1 MSLSNI
7 VLPARMKQALATW
20 DFLQSQ
26 QIYFAP
32 VRHHSPACAYGLL
45 SLIEDIHPDHILIE
59 APVSFNHLL
68 PDLLHPDAK
77 PPIAVMGQA
86 DVQSR
91 ERQDSE
97 APQTAT
103 RSAFFPFCDYSP
115 EWVALHAGHQH
126 GAALR
131 FIDLPWVEQIAI
143 EERQDDVSQSLQ
155 AERYLAHSQFI
166 SALAKKCYCR
176 DHDDLWEHLFEL
188 RSIEALS
195 DWQRLFRDTLV
206 WCALARLDYEPQVL
220 EAEGSAQREAHM
232 LAAIMQVRAENP
244 TGKILVVTGGFHS
257 LALLE
262 GLSHDGKS
270 FNVFTDAAQKQYQKQ
285 LKQAE
290 KDHAWLIRYSFDRL
304 DALNG
309 YASGMPAPAYYQR
322 SWQML
327 MTQRGDRRAEKALPP
342 LTTQEYRNNMG
353 MRFLSEV
360 ASMLRAKAFDDPPS
374 YITVKNAVEQCVQ
387 LAALRGHDGPGRY
400 DLLDGLQSSFIKGSI
415 DDAQSELW
423 LEIQKTF
430 SGHALGQIPAGSA
443 TPPLVDETY
452 RLAKYHRF
460 KLDDTL
466 VKLSRLDIY
475 RNPQHRAR
483 SRFLH
488 LLSFLE
494 VGFATRSNGPDF
506 LGGHNLDLL
515 FEEWHYAWTPSI
527 EGRLIALSEKGSQ
540 LEAIAIDKVVYLEK
554 QLEEQG
560 QNRSSKNAVHVLI
573 QAALLGLQSRLAGL
587 FRLLHDDIHNDFR
600 VDSLVECGHSLIHLW
615 RGRDFLGLRNQP
627 ELTQL
632 LLKLVSQALFCL
644 PTITA
649 GDESQQETHFTALLG
664 LRELIEF
671 MPTLTPSS
679 TASRDFYHQLQR
691 VSPELKDVP
700 LLKGAVDALRYL
712 GGDIDERALDDNLSR
727 VFSQGSEPEQAVRYF
742 VGLMRAAPELIIK
755 TPRLVDKLNTLI
767 SQWDD
772 DRFLH
777 VLPDLRFAFSQL
789 TPKQNATL
797 ASYIAEQC
805 GFSEPDMHLWQADFT
820 EREMLQTMQLNQQL
834 QQQLAENDLLSW
846 YETEKGPAR

>member
-7 VLPARMKQALATW
+7 VLPARMEQALATW

-45 SLIEDIHPDHILIE
+45 SLIDDIQPDHILIE

-86 DVQSR
+86 DFQAR
-91 ERQDSE
+91 ESQE
-97 APQTAT
+97 GETPQATT

-115 EWVALHAGHQH
+115 EWVALHAGHRH
-126 GAALR
+126 NATLR

-143 EERQDDVSQSLQ
+143 EERQNDVSQSLQ

-188 RSIEALS
+188 RSIEALA
-195 DWQRLFRDTLV
+195 DWQSLFRDTLV

-232 LAAIMQVRAENP
+232 LAAIMQVRAEHP

-262 GLSHDGKS
+262 GLSHDAKS
-270 FNVFTDAAQKQYQKQ
+270 FNVFTDAAKKLYQKQ

-290 KDHAWLIRYSFDRL
+290 NDSAWLIRYSFDRL

-327 MTQRGDRRAEKALPP
+327 MAQRGDRLAETGRA
-342 LTTQEYRNNMG
+342 LTTQEHRNNMG

-360 ASMLRAKAFDDPPS
+360 ASLLRAKSFDDPPS
-374 YITVKNAVEQCVQ
+374 YITVKNAVEQSVR
-387 LAALRGHDGPGRY
+387 LAALRGHEGPGRY

-415 DDAQSELW
+415 DDAQSDLW
-423 LEIQKTF
+423 LEIKKAF

-443 TPPLVDETY
+443 TPPLVAETY

-506 LGGHNLDLL
+506 LSGHNLDLL

-527 EGRLIALSEKGSQ
+527 EGRLITLSEKGSQ
-540 LEAIAIDKVVYLEK
+540 LEAIAIDKLLYLEK

-560 QNRSSKNAVHVLI
+560 QNRSSKNAVRVLI
-573 QAALLGLQSRLAGL
+573 QAALLGLPSRVAGL

-600 VDSLVECGHSLIHLW
+600 LSSLVECGHSLIHLW

-632 LLKLVSQALFCL
+632 LFKLVPQTLFCL

-649 GDESQQETHFTALLG
+649 GDESQQEEHFTALLA

-671 MPTLTPSS
+671 MPTLDPSS
-679 TASRDFYHQLQR
+679 TASRDFYHQLQQIA
-691 VSPELKDVP
+691 PALKDVP

-712 GGDIDERALDDNLSR
+712 GDEIDEQTLDDNLSN
-727 VFSQGSEPEQAVRYF
+727 VFSQGSDPEQAVRYF

-755 TPRLVDKLNTLI
+755 TPRLVDELNALM

-797 ASYIAEQC
+797 ANYIAEQC
-805 GFSEPDMHLWQADFT
+805 GFSEPEMHLWQTDFT
-820 EREMLQTMQLNQQL
+820 EQEMLQTMQLNQKL
-834 QQQLAENDLLSW
+834 KQQLAENDLLSW
-846 YETEKGPAR
+846 YEKEKGAAR

>member
-7 VLPARMKQALATW
+7 TLPARMEQALATW

-45 SLIEDIHPDHILIE
+45 SLIEELRPDHILIE
-59 APVSFNHLL
+59 APTSFNGLL
-68 PDLLHPDAK
+68 PDLLHPDTT
-77 PPIAVMGQA
+77 PPIAIMGQA

-91 ERQDSE
+91 EPAE
-97 APQTAT
+97 GEPQPTAT

-126 GAALR
+126 HATLR

-143 EERQDDVSQSLQ
+143 EERQAGASQSLQ

-195 DWQRLFRDTLV
+195 DWQQLFRDTLV

-232 LAAIMQVRAENP
+232 LATIMQVRAENP
-244 TGKILVVTGGFHS
+244 TGKMLVVTGGFHS
-257 LALLE
+257 LALIE
-262 GLSHDGKS
+262 GLSHDGNA
-270 FNVFTDAAQKQYQKQ
+270 FNAFTDAAKKQYQKQ

-290 KDHAWLIRYSFDRL
+290 NDRAWLIRYSFDRL

-327 MTQRGDRRAEKALPP
+327 MAQRSDRQAENAR

-360 ASMLRAKAFDDPPS
+360 ASLLRAKSFDDAPG
-374 YITVKNAVEQCVQ
+374 YLTVKNAAAQSIQ

-475 RNPQHRAR
+475 RKPQHRAR

-494 VGFATRSNGPDF
+494 VGFATRSHGPDF
-506 LGGHNLDLL
+506 LSGHNLELL
-515 FEEWHYAWTPSI
+515 FEEWHYAWTPSV

-540 LEAIAIDKVVYLEK
+540 LEAIAIDKLVYLEK

-560 QNRSSKNAVHVLI
+560 QNRSSKNAVRVLI
-573 QAALLGLQSRLAGL
+573 QAALLGLQSRLTGL

-600 VDSLVECGHSLIHLW
+600 LSSLVECGHSLIHLW

-632 LLKLVSQALFCL
+632 LFKLVPQALFCL
-644 PTITA
+644 PTMTA
-649 GDESQQETHFTALLG
+649 GDESQQEENFTALLA

-671 MPTLTPSS
+671 IPTIDTSS
-679 TASRDFYHQLQR
+679 TASRDFYRQLQQIA
-691 VSPELKDVP
+691 PELNAVP
-700 LLKGAVDALRYL
+700 LLNGAVDALRYL
-712 GGDIDERALDDNLSR
+712 GDAIDERTLDDNLSN
-727 VFSQGSEPEQAVRYF
+727 VFSQGSDPELAIRYF
-742 VGLMRAAPELIIK
+742 VGLMRTAPELIIK
-755 TPRLVDKLNTLI
+755 TPRLIDKLNGMI

-797 ASYIAEQC
+797 ANAIAEQC
-805 GFSEPDMHLWQADFT
+805 GFSEPEMHLWQTDFT
-820 EREMLQTMQLNQQL
+820 EQEMLQTMQLNQKL

-846 YETEKGPAR
+846 YEKEKGSADER